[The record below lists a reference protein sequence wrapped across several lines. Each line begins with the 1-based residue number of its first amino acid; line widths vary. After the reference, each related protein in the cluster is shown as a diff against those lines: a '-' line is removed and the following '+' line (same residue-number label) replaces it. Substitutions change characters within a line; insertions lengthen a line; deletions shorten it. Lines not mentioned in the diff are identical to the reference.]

1 VAERAQLSP
10 RAAVALGLVCVAL
23 GLLIVLLSVGA
34 GAALEAP
41 RWVGV
46 AAGLAFVLAGAAV
59 ITGFA
64 VAGGAAADGDLPP
77 GTPFGIRLTQYVLGL
92 GIVGLMAAIVTW
104 IAFGPGPRRFTGT
117 GLAVLGLRAEIGEAA
132 GRAVFG
138 LGAVLIY
145 VFFVVLAVVSAG
157 RLRDRT

>member
-1 VAERAQLSP
+1 MAERAQLSP

-34 GAALEAP
+34 
-41 RWVGV
+41 
-46 AAGLAFVLAGAAV
+46 
-59 ITGFA
+59 
-64 VAGGAAADGDLPP
+64 GAAADGDLPP

-145 VFFVVLAVVSAG
+145 VFFVVL
-157 RLRDRT
+157 